1 MGCRTD
7 LRVSDVV
14 CHTRDMTTAIATQR
28 SNAYQALKT
37 AKAQTQPLDAELTAR
52 LLAHCGQER
61 MDRMN
66 AEVAAIA
73 ATIPA
78 LQAEYDRLDALVCS
92 RCSGSGVYS
101 GPSNATRRG
110 VAYCFYCN
118 GVGTAE
124 AQRRMSGAKRGKRT
138 QA

>member
-1 MGCRTD
+1 M
-7 LRVSDVV
+7 SDVV
-14 CHTRDMTTAIATQR
+14 CHTRDMTTAISTQR
-28 SNAYQALKT
+28 DAAYKALKT
-37 AKAQTQPLDAELTAR
+37 AKAQTKPLDEELLAR

-61 MDRMN
+61 IDRMH
-66 AEVAAIA
+66 AEVAVIA

-78 LQAEYDRLDALVCS
+78 LQAEFDRLDALVCG
-92 RCSGSGVYS
+92 RCNGTGVYS

-124 AQRRMSGAKRGKRT
+124 AQRNHNRRT
-138 QA
+138 RKAAR